1 MTLNDFLN
9 ALHEQ
14 PAEAPLVFTTSEG
27 PIGAGYHITE
37 LKSLDIKSID
47 CGGRTSDWTEVQIQL
62 LDGAGRSHLSAGKSA
77 KILEHSL
84 KAIPDMAESE
94 LCFEYAPGNNGLRR
108 YIPTQPIWA
117 EGHVEMRLTEDGAQC
132 KAAAFS
138 GTTASCCGA
147 SARCC

>member
-84 KAIPDMAESE
+84 KAIPDMAERE
-94 LCFEYAPGNNGLRR
+94 LCCEYAPGNNGLRR

>member
-1 MTLNDFLN
+1 MTLNDFLD
-9 ALHEQ
+9 ALRDQ
-14 PAEAPLVFTTSEG
+14 PAEAPLVFTTAEG

-37 LKSLDIKSID
+37 LKSLDINSID

-84 KAIPDMAESE
+84 KAIPELAEGDLS
-94 LCFEYAPGNNGLRR
+94 FEYAPGNNGLRR

>member
-1 MTLNDFLN
+1 MTLNDFLD
-9 ALHEQ
+9 ALHDQ

-84 KAIPDMAESE
+84 KAIPDLAEGE
-94 LCFEYAPGNNGLRR
+94 LSFEYAPGNNGLRR

-117 EGHVEMRLTEDGAQC
+117 EGHVEMRLTEDGATC
-132 KAAAFS
+132 KPAAMFE
-138 GTTASCCGA
+138 GA
-147 SARCC
+147 KICAPTNSRCC

>member
-1 MTLNDFLN
+1 MTLNDFLD
-9 ALHEQ
+9 ALHDQ
-14 PAEAPLVFTTSEG
+14 PAEAPLVFITSEG

-84 KAIPDMAESE
+84 KAIPDLAEGE
-94 LCFEYAPGNNGLRR
+94 LSFEYAPGNNGLRR

-132 KAAAFS
+132 KAATFS
-138 GTTASCCGA
+138 ATTASCCGA
-147 SARCC
+147 NARCC

>member
-1 MTLNDFLN
+1 MTLNDFLD
-9 ALHEQ
+9 ALHDQ

-37 LKSLDIKSID
+37 LKSLDINSID

-84 KAIPDMAESE
+84 KAIPELAEGDLS
-94 LCFEYAPGNNGLRR
+94 FEYAPGNNGLRR

>member
-77 KILEHSL
+77 KILENSL
-84 KAIPDMAESE
+84 KAIPDLAEGE
-94 LCFEYAPGNNGLRR
+94 LSFEYAPGNNGLRR

-117 EGHVEMRLTEDGAQC
+117 EGHVEMRLSEDGAQC

>member
-1 MTLNDFLN
+1 MTLNDFLD
-9 ALHEQ
+9 ALHDQ

-84 KAIPDMAESE
+84 KAIPDLAEGE
-94 LCFEYAPGNNGLRR
+94 LSFEYAPGNNGLRR
-108 YIPTQPIWA
+108 YIPTPPIWA

-132 KAAAFS
+132 KAATFS

-147 SARCC
+147 NARCC

>member
-1 MTLNDFLN
+1 MTLNDFLD
-9 ALHEQ
+9 ALHDQ

-27 PIGAGYHITE
+27 PI
-37 LKSLDIKSID
+37 
-47 CGGRTSDWTEVQIQL
+47 
-62 LDGAGRSHLSAGKSA
+62 GAGRSHLSAGKSA

-84 KAIPDMAESE
+84 KAIPDLAEGE
-94 LCFEYAPGNNGLRR
+94 LSFEYAPGNNGLRR

>member
-1 MTLNDFLN
+1 MTLNDFLD

-62 LDGAGRSHLSAGKSA
+62 LDGSGRAHLSAGKSA

-84 KAIPDMAESE
+84 KAIPDLAEGE
-94 LCFEYAPGNNGLRR
+94 LSFEYAPGNNGLRR